1 MAAKRIRAMCATLF
15 GWIAA
20 KHIRVDVR
28 HPDDEKKQAVAIL
41 LRKRFPEEG
50 MERLHMNQIREI
62 IHRLQQGQSGRQ
74 IAKDLKVSRHTITKY
89 HQMAQQ
95 EGYLRHDQQLP
106 SGKELLAK
114 LGPPQMPPAPVS
126 SVTPYKEVVER
137 LLDDG
142 VEKMAILARLR
153 DDYGYKGTYSSLWR
167 FVDRLR
173 PSRPEAFIR
182 MHTEPG
188 EEAQVDF
195 GSVGMLLDPRQDRL
209 RTAYV
214 FVMTLCFSRHQYAEL
229 VFDQKIGTWIACHRH
244 AFESFGGFPKRVV
257 PDNLK
262 AAVLVASLH
271 DPILGEAYRRMAQ
284 HYGFLISPTRPRTP
298 EHKGKVESGVH
309 YVNRNFMAG
318 QEFADI
324 DVANERLQKWVR
336 EVAGTRC
343 HGTTGQAPLALFN
356 EQEKALL
363 APLPTYPFTLC
374 EVRVV
379 KLHPDCHVVID
390 GSFYS
395 APWTFVGEELE
406 AYIGERVVEIYRGVE
421 LLTTHPRAARKGEW
435 HTRNE
440 HYPPEKAA
448 YLERTPARCAEI
460 AQGIGVATSKVVQT
474 LLADRPLYQLRS
486 VQAILRLEETVGK
499 RRLEA
504 ACARALYFGD
514 VRYRRIRDILN
525 AALDREPLP
534 AETSSPPCAPRANAF
549 RQFTFA
555 RSASEF
561 FSLEEA

>member
-1 MAAKRIRAMCATLF
+1 
-15 GWIAA
+15 
-20 KHIRVDVR
+20 
-28 HPDDEKKQAVAIL
+28 
-41 LRKRFPEEG
+41 

-74 IAKDLKVSRHTITKY
+74 IAKDLHVSRHTIAKY
-89 HQMAQQ
+89 NQMAKV
-95 EGYLRHDQQLP
+95 EGYLHSQRLP
-106 SGKELLAK
+106 NSKELLAK
-114 LGPPQMPPAPVS
+114 LGPAQMPPIQES
-126 SVTPYKEVVER
+126 SVTPYKEVVEQ

-142 VEKMAILARLR
+142 VEKVAILARLR

-167 FVDRLR
+167 FVNRLR
-173 PSRPEAFIR
+173 PSRPEAFVRI
-182 MHTEPG
+182 HTEPG

-195 GSVGMLLDPRQDRL
+195 GSVGTLFDPRADRP

-229 VFDQKIGTWIACHRH
+229 VFDQKISTWIACHRH

-309 YVNRNFMAG
+309 YIKRNFMAG
-318 QEFADI
+318 QQFANI
-324 DVANERLQKWVR
+324 DVANQRLQKWVQ
-336 EVAGTRC
+336 EVAGVRC
-343 HGTTGQAPLALFN
+343 HGTTGQAPLAMFN
-356 EQEKALL
+356 EQEKGALG
-363 APLPTYPFTLC
+363 PLPIYPFTLC
-374 EVRVV
+374 DVRVV
-379 KLHPDCHVVID
+379 KLHQDCHVAID

-395 APWTFVGEELE
+395 APWTYVGEDLE

-421 LLTTHPRAARKGEW
+421 LLTTHLRATHKGTW
-435 HTRNE
+435 RTRNE

-448 YLERTPARCAEI
+448 YLERTPSRCQEI
-460 AQGIGVATSKVVQT
+460 ALGIGPATSQVVQA
-474 LLADRPLYQLRS
+474 LLADRPLYRLRS
-486 VQAILRLEETVGK
+486 VQAILRLGDTVGK

-504 ACARALYFGD
+504 ACARALYYGD
-514 VRYRRIRDILN
+514 ARYRRIKDILN

-534 AETSSPPCAPRANAF
+534 GTFSLASIPPKNTI

-561 FSLEEA
+561 FSLEEV

>member
-1 MAAKRIRAMCATLF
+1 MCATHIRA
-15 GWIAA
+15 IAA
-20 KHIRVDVR
+20 RRVRLDVR
-28 HPDDEKKQAVAIL
+28 HFHNEEKQIVATL
-41 LRKRFPEEG
+41 LRKEFPEER
-50 MERLHMNQIREI
+50 MERLHVNQIREI

-74 IAKDLKVSRHTITKY
+74 IAKDLHVSRHTITRYNEIAK
-89 HQMAQQ
+89 Q
-95 EGYLRHDQQLP
+95 EGYLRNKKTLP

-114 LGPPQMPPAPVS
+114 LGPPQMPPIPES
-126 SVTPYKEVVER
+126 SVTPYKEVVEH

-167 FVDRLR
+167 FVSRLR
-173 PSRPEAFIR
+173 PSQPEAFVRI
-182 MHTEPG
+182 HTEPG

-195 GSVGMLLDPRQDRL
+195 GSVGTLLDPRGDRP

-214 FVMTLCFSRHQYAEL
+214 FVMTLCFSRHEYAEL
-229 VFDQKIGTWIACHRH
+229 VFDQKISTWIACHRH

-262 AAVLVASLH
+262 AAVVVASLH

-309 YVNRNFMAG
+309 YVKRNFMAG
-318 QEFADI
+318 QQFANI

-336 EVAGTRC
+336 EVAGVRC

-356 EQEKALL
+356 EQERAALS
-363 APLPTYPFTLC
+363 PLPAYPFGLC

-395 APWTFVGEELE
+395 APWTYVGEDLE

-421 LLTTHPRAARKGEW
+421 LLTTHLRAMHKGEW

-448 YLERTPARCAEI
+448 YLERTPVRCKEI
-460 AQGIGVATSKVVQT
+460 AETVGPATSKVVQA
-474 LLADRPLYQLRS
+474 LLADRPLDRLRS

-504 ACARALYFGD
+504 ACARALYYGD
-514 VRYRRIRDILN
+514 GRYRRIKDILN
-525 AALDREPLP
+525 AALDHEPLP
-534 AETSSPPCAPRANAF
+534 EGTSPRIPPANTLQ
-549 RQFTFA
+549 QFAFA

-561 FSLEEA
+561 FSLEESER